1 MDSKQIEKKPLRD
14 VIYSELVDDI
24 LQGRINSGEKLVE
37 SELAKRFSVSRTP
50 IRETLLH
57 LEKEGYIEHIKNV
70 GATVRKISP
79 QKVGEIFR
87 VIAILESEAAEMVAE
102 AGVSQTEIR
111 NLRRLHD
118 EMSNVANAK
127 DFIEYNH
134 LNIQFH
140 QFFLNRC
147 NNTTIASIAKDLRNK
162 MYRMVSEG
170 LSLPMNV
177 DKYIDSHHQVIEA
190 LVAKKP
196 KIVHRL
202 MKAHIIEA
210 SKALVEMMIRK
221 YS

>member
-1 MDSKQIEKKPLRD
+1 MDPKQIEKKPLRD
-14 VIYSELVDDI
+14 VIYSELVDNI

-37 SELAKRFSVSRTP
+37 ADLAKRFSVSRTP
-50 IRETLLH
+50 IREALLH

-79 QKVGEIFR
+79 QKVEEIFR

-102 AGVSQTEIR
+102 AGFSESEIL
-111 NLRRLHD
+111 NLQKLHD
-118 EMSNVANAK
+118 EMSNAAKAK

-140 QFFLNRC
+140 QFFLDRC
-147 NNTTIASIAKDLRNK
+147 NNATIANIAKDLRNK

-177 DKYIDSHHQVIEA
+177 DKYLNSHHQIMEA
-190 LVAKKP
+190 LVGNKP
-196 KIVHRL
+196 KTVQRL
-202 MKAHIIEA
+202 MKAHILEA

>member
-14 VIYSELVDDI
+14 MIYSELVNDI

-37 SELAKRFSVSRTP
+37 GDLAKRFSVSRTP
-50 IRETLLH
+50 IREALLH

-79 QKVGEIFR
+79 QKVREIFR

-102 AGVSQTEIR
+102 AGLSKTEIR
-111 NLRRLHD
+111 NLQRLHD
-118 EMSNVANAK
+118 EMSNAAKTK

-140 QFFLNRC
+140 QFFLDRC
-147 NNTTIASIAKDLRNK
+147 NNSTIANIAKDLRNK

-177 DKYIDSHHQVIEA
+177 DKYIDSHDQIIEA
-190 LVAKKP
+190 LLVKKP
-196 KIVHRL
+196 KVVHRL
-202 MKAHIIEA
+202 MKAHILEA
-210 SKALVEMMIRK
+210 SKALVAMMIRK